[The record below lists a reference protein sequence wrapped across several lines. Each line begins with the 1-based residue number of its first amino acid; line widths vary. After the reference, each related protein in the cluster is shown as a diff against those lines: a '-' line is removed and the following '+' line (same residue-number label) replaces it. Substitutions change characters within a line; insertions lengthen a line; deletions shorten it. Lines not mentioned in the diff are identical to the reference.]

1 MQESSEAA
9 LQYHVPSA
17 NRNAEK
23 NAHTCDPFSQQDN
36 DEDDDD
42 ELIEIMCFKVLQ
54 SDDPARGT

>member
-23 NAHTCDPFSQQDN
+23 YAHTCDPFSQQDN

-42 ELIEIMCFKVLQ
+42 ELIESVAK
-54 SDDPARGT
+54 